1 MEWRR
6 KPGTDP
12 ADPHGVADLLAR
24 ACEDVSTTAV
34 EGTRFLFTTDE
45 MVRVSRTIE
54 QAAMIDPST
63 PLHVGVQH
71 GCRLEAQADVYD
83 VLTGAGVDV
92 NVYGVD
98 EGTGVSDVTW
108 WQVPADPFELAAQW
122 FLVRGGDTPHALV
135 GFELS
140 PATPGG
146 PRRWEGFE
154 THDRLLVD
162 AIIRHLGDMQETGAG
177 RRSTVDDRQMAGGG
191 SGRRRRTER

>member
-24 ACEDVSTTAV
+24 ACEDVSPTAV

-54 QAAMIDPST
+54 QAAMVDPST
-63 PLHVGVQH
+63 PLYVGVQH
-71 GCRLEAQADVYD
+71 GYRLEAQSDVYD

-92 NVYGVD
+92 HVFGVD
-98 EGTGVSDVTW
+98 GGTGVRGVTW

-140 PATPGG
+140 PAAPGG

-162 AIIRHLGDMQETGAG
+162 AIVSHLHDMQRGGTEATATLG
-177 RRSTVDDRQMAGGG
+177 SRQLAGGG
-191 SGRRRRTER
+191 TGRRRITER